1 MSNKL
6 TRDMQYMSMLDQANL
21 LGRIAGNRHTP
32 TPMNVVQADV
42 FGRPLPGAE
51 VYHVPQGMCGFA
63 WVTIKPGTHPFA
75 KWLKQRGY
83 AHKGYYGGVE
93 ISIQEYN
100 QSVERKY
107 AHAVAMASYLRDNGI
122 EATAHERLD

>member
-1 MSNKL
+1 MQ
-6 TRDMQYMSMLDQANL
+6 DMRFQSLLDQGNL
-21 LGRIAGNRHTP
+21 LGGIAARKHNP
-32 TPMNVVQADV
+32 TPMDIVQTDV
-42 FGRPLPGAE
+42 FGKALANAK
-51 VYHVPQGMCGFA
+51 VYHVSEGACGFA

-93 ISIQEYN
+93 MSIQNYN

-122 EATAHERLD
+122 DATAHERLD